1 SKDCTDKKMEPKMKE
16 TMNHSTTPQSFS
28 LLLVRLGRRLIAA
41 CVPHWAVNELITKMT
56 VLMVAKTGS
65 SSAVLSS
72 HRVGEVE
79 RSVKYIANR
88 RPKIMTSDDSQ
99 PIVPAALRLGRLG
112 KPVGLCQRL

>member
-1 SKDCTDKKMEPKMKE
+1 MEPKMKE

-41 CVPHWAVNELITKMT
+41 CVPHWDVNELITKMT

-88 RPKIMTSDDSQ
+88 PPKNITSDDSQ
-99 PIVPAALRLGRLG
+99 TLVATALKLGRTAKPAGLG
-112 KPVGLCQRL
+112 ARP

>member
-1 SKDCTDKKMEPKMKE
+1 MEPKMKE

-28 LLLVRLGRRLIAA
+28 LLLVHLGSRLNAE
-41 CVPHWAVNELITKMT
+41 CVSHWAVNELITKMT

-88 RPKIMTSDDSQ
+88 PPKNITTDDSQ
-99 PIVPAALRLGRLG
+99 TIVPTALKLGRLG
-112 KPVGLCQRL
+112 KPVGLCERV